1 MLGILISKCLI
12 RQARYIFDGVG
23 VKMNDMDEKLAE
35 YINDINLR
43 SSINVSVGLVDFP
56 SKKDLEG
63 DNKTSLIVLVKQAEE
78 LPPG

>member
-1 MLGILISKCLI
+1 
-12 RQARYIFDGVG
+12 
-23 VKMNDMDEKLAE
+23 MNDMDEKLAE